1 MQDTEEKALRYLS
14 TNICEMIRSV
24 MNVNNGLLMGI
35 SLRCNFS
42 LALIVNGENIICDY
56 FVTRDDIR
64 FTTDKLCKSSLY
76 AHADEIRN
84 GIITTD
90 CGIRAGVCGTAVTKD
105 NKITNVHGITSI
117 SIRIPHRIV
126 GAAEHIIPIVDKYRS
141 ILVYS
146 RPAGGKTTVLRE
158 LIPYIAR
165 KHRTAVID
173 TRYELSYFDGDK
185 LMCDVFM
192 GYPRYDG
199 IMSAVRTMS
208 PEYIICDEISTRE
221 EAEAVLYAHAAGV
234 NVVTTAHAGDIT
246 ELYKN
251 HAVAMLVNEGVFD
264 CLCGLRRFGEEPEIK
279 VCI

>member
-1 MQDTEEKALRYLS
+1 MQDTEEKALSYLS
-14 TNICEMIRSV
+14 LNICETIRST

-35 SLRCNFS
+35 CLRCNLS
-42 LALIVNGENIICDY
+42 LTLIVNGENIICDY
-56 FVTRDDIR
+56 CVTRDDIR
-64 FTTDKLCKSSLY
+64 YTIDKLCKSSLY

-90 CGIRAGVCGTAVTKD
+90 CGIRAGVCGTAVTTD
-105 NKITNVHGITSI
+105 NKIINVHDITSI

-126 GAAEHIIPIVDKYRS
+126 GAVEHIIPMVDKYRS

-165 KHRTAVID
+165 KRRTVIID
-173 TRYELSYFDGDK
+173 TRYELSCFDGDK
-185 LMCDVFM
+185 LMCDMFM

-208 PEYIICDEISTRE
+208 PEYIICDEISTHE

-234 NVVTTAHAGDIT
+234 NVVTSAHAGNIA

-251 HAVAMLVNEGVFD
+251 HAAAMLIENSVFD
-264 CLCGLRRFGEEPEIK
+264 CLCGLRGFGEEPDIK
-279 VCI
+279 VNI